1 MSAQD
6 SCRDL
11 SGRRLRHVNA
21 HRTLGEWERGREARE
36 AREAAE
42 RAAQRRER
50 ERAKATEVAERER
63 SLAAAAEAEARA
75 AVGATADA
83 VRAALAASAAGKRKR
98 GTAAAAPGGG
108 VEGGAEGARA
118 TAAPLERPQAAAR
131 GSRAP
136 PGALDAWA
144 AADLTGMSDSESE
157 GEGDGVADFEAYAA
171 GAAGA
176 DRAGPSGT
184 AAPAG
189 GDGGGDEG
197 ADEGAGA
204 GAGKGAAEEVRG
216 AAAPSPPAPID
227 VSAHESAAALLAAH
241 GADALKAELRR
252 LGLKCGGAPLQ
263 RAERLML
270 LRTCALDELP
280 REHFAGAARPA
291 KRAKGACA

>member
-1 MSAQD
+1 
-6 SCRDL
+6 
-11 SGRRLRHVNA
+11 
-21 HRTLGEWERGREARE
+21 
-36 AREAAE
+36 
-42 RAAQRRER
+42 
-50 ERAKATEVAERER
+50 
-63 SLAAAAEAEARA
+63 
-75 AVGATADA
+75 
-83 VRAALAASAAGKRKR
+83 
-98 GTAAAAPGGG
+98 
-108 VEGGAEGARA
+108 
-118 TAAPLERPQAAAR
+118 
-131 GSRAP
+131 
-136 PGALDAWA
+136 
-144 AADLTGMSDSESE
+144 MSDSESE

-184 AAPAG
+184 AAPSGGAVEPRVGAAAAGAGGGEG

-197 ADEGAGA
+197 ADEGAG
-204 GAGKGAAEEVRG
+204 KGAAEEVRG
-216 AAAPSPPAPID
+216 EAAPSPPAPID